1 MKYTIIPF
9 FALTSVVSAA
19 NLIPPNYYPPNDEYS
34 IFNVELKNRVIDNQ
48 GNFSPGHV
56 IGSYIRFSGSVS
68 PNLKVLF
75 RNTTNLSELTHGLQF
90 AVNGCTFNEGE
101 GRNVSIQSY
110 AAVHSANGSGGFVST
125 NVSFCVWLIT
135 LKTKNNPY
143 ASQGSGIIES
153 QESVSWV
160 LKPVVNT
167 REQFMFVYSFFSFF
181 TWEGVLKMLLGL

>member
-19 NLIPPNYYPPNDEYS
+19 NLIPPNYYPPNDEYG

-75 RNTTNLSELTHGLQF
+75 RNTTNLSELTHGL
-90 AVNGCTFNEGE
+90 
-101 GRNVSIQSY
+101 
-110 AAVHSANGSGGFVST
+110 
-125 NVSFCVWLIT
+125 
-135 LKTKNNPY
+135 
-143 ASQGSGIIES
+143 
-153 QESVSWV
+153 
-160 LKPVVNT
+160 
-167 REQFMFVYSFFSFF
+167 
-181 TWEGVLKMLLGL
+181 